1 MLAIISYFLLAVIT
15 YFVNIYVFTKI
26 NNKKFRMTTKSI
38 IFIIIVAI
46 INTYSAQHYNSGL
59 NLIISNLE
67 LIFLLKFIYN
77 ESIIKI
83 LLSVLI
89 IIILYT
95 IGELLYALLM
105 IYVLHINQ
113 STLTE
118 TIIGNSITNLSILAI
133 VLILI
138 KIKFVK
144 NVSRK
149 IVEWQKDNKYI
160 NTILLVILAFATL
173 VALLFPI
180 STNSN
185 SLSTSFIFVLFIFCT
200 IIFVTGFF
208 NEKSENNRL
217 SEEYDQLIDYLK
229 IYENEINEKS
239 KIQHEFKNQLVIIRE
254 MATSKKTKEYI
265 TNLIGEDEKSKN
277 EILLKSLK
285 DFPNGG
291 LKGLVYYK
299 LNRLPEDAEVHI
311 NIGSNIKQNIWNKI
325 NLNDLS
331 KIIGILLD
339 NSIDAVKE
347 ENNKYIVLD
356 LDKYKD
362 EVIFTVSNSCTKKI
376 DFEKIDQE
384 GYSTKGT
391 HHGYG
396 LPLLNDIIRKNDKL
410 RMTRELNGIMF
421 STKIYI
427 KIK

>member
-1 MLAIISYFLLAVIT
+1 MLAIISCFLMVVATHIADFYLFAKL
-15 YFVNIYVFTKI
+15 NQ
-26 NNKKFRMTTKSI
+26 KKFKITKEIVI
-38 IFIIIVAI
+38 ITFLDAI
-46 INTYSAQHYNSGL
+46 INTYLNQHYPTSIR
-59 NLIISNLE
+59 IIVTNFE
-67 LIFLLKFIYN
+67 LVFMMKLIYN
-77 ESIIKI
+77 KSIVKTF
-83 LLSVLI
+83 LSS
-89 IIILYT
+89 
-95 IGELLYALLM
+95 LM
-105 IYVLHINQ
+105 I
-113 STLTE
+113 TLFYGITE
-118 TIIGNSITNLSILAI
+118 MIVAITYISIFKLDIEFLTNNCLGIIFVNLSIIIFTCMLFSNKIILKNMQKILNWYKESKSINMI
-133 VLILI
+133 VL
-138 KIKFVK
+138 FV
-144 NVSRK
+144 
-149 IVEWQKDNKYI
+149 IVLT
-160 NTILLVILAFATL
+160 TITCLLY
-173 VALLFPI
+173 PI
-180 STNSN
+180 SVNKSSITE
-185 SLSTSFIFVLFIFCT
+185 TFIFVIFLICT
-200 IIFVTGFF
+200 VIFVTGFF

-265 TNLIGEDEKSKN
+265 TNLIGEDERNKN

-384 GYSTKGT
+384 GYSTKGIR
-391 HHGYG
+391 HGYG

>member
-1 MLAIISYFLLAVIT
+1 MLAIVSYFFIVIIT
-15 YFVNIYVFTKI
+15 YFVDCYLFCKI
-26 NNKKFRMTTKSI
+26 NNEKFKISKKMIILIIIASFINAYLNQEYSKSI
-38 IFIIIVAI
+38 KILA
-46 INTYSAQHYNSGL
+46 T
-59 NLIISNLE
+59 NLE
-67 LIFLLKFIYN
+67 LIFLFKALYNKSIVKTLISTLILAMFYALSEMLFVIVFIN
-77 ESIIKI
+77 GFNLDVEIFTENSIGVII
-83 LLSVLI
+83 INLVILI
-89 IIILYT
+89 IIYGLF
-95 IGELLYALLM
+95 
-105 IYVLHINQ
+105 
-113 STLTE
+113 
-118 TIIGNSITNLSILAI
+118 
-133 VLILI
+133 
-138 KIKFVK
+138 KIKF
-144 NVSRK
+144 
-149 IVEWQKDNKYI
+149 IVNFTRQILNWYKDNKYI
-160 NTILLVILAFATL
+160 NTFALFTLALMTLTCLLY
-173 VALLFPI
+173 PI
-180 STNSN
+180 SIK
-185 SLSTSFIFVLFIFCT
+185 STSISETFIFSIFLVCT

-299 LNRLPEDAEVHI
+299 LNRLPEDAEVHV